1 MTLNICLVRPR
12 FSSYTGT
19 TYPPMGL
26 LTITPYFDKKHNII
40 FHDEQTMVG
49 DGRIEDYDV
58 MAFSAFTDQLWYIEE
73 TIKMIRCQR
82 KQTKMVVAG
91 PGVTSNPEYAKK
103 IVPSAD
109 LLFAGDGEHF
119 AENIEALVTDGIKV
133 ADYRNKPYSL
143 DNKKVPSWEL
153 INCQQYIKTVGLG
166 VETSR
171 GCPFNC
177 VMCTAHLIHGKQWIP
192 RKPKDI
198 VEEIKT
204 LNQKFGCSKFYFADD
219 NATVDASRWFT
230 LMQTLNVA
238 KIGKSTV
245 HHPGITLSVP
255 EGIQAHN
262 LDHETLVQM
271 WMAGLRSFTIGAE
284 SGSQRVLDKV
294 IGKGGLTVEKIEQV
308 VKMAVN
314 LHMKPSCFFVIG
326 FVGETLKE
334 AQATV
339 DFAEKLRHLG
349 AESCTVRNAIPI
361 PGTRMFEIAKKEGYL
376 TVPED
381 KLFDFKFIHNSKHL
395 LITPEWKPE
404 QIDKLVV
411 KAQTQERKHIIRS
424 NIFKHPRAT
433 LRLLMS
439 KS

>member
-1 MTLNICLVRPR
+1 MILNICLVRSR
-12 FSSYTGT
+12 FSTYKGT
-19 TYPPMGL
+19 AFPPMGL
-26 LTITPYFDKKHNII
+26 LTIAPYFDKKHKII
-40 FHDEQTMVG
+40 FHDQQTMIG

-58 MAFSAFTDQLWYIEE
+58 MAFSAFTDQLWFIEE
-73 TIKMIRCQR
+73 SIKSLRELGQR
-82 KQTKMVVAG
+82 KQTKIIVGG
-91 PGVTSNPEYAKK
+91 PAVTSNPEYAKRM
-103 IVPSAD
+103 VPSAD
-109 LLFAGDGEHF
+109 LFFAGDGEHF
-119 AENIEALVTDGIKV
+119 AKNIETIVKSTAKII
-133 ADYRNKPYSL
+133 DYRNQPYSL
-143 DNKKVPSWEL
+143 ENKKIPAWEL
-153 INCQQYIKTVGLG
+153 TDYKVFRDSVGLG

-192 RKPKDI
+192 RKPQDI
-198 VEEIKT
+198 VDELRT
-204 LNQKFGCSKFYFADD
+204 LKQRWNCSKFYFADD
-219 NATVDASRWFT
+219 NATVDASRWFN
-230 LMQTLNVA
+230 LMQDINIAKLNLD
-238 KIGKSTV
+238 
-245 HHPGITLSVP
+245 LSVP

-271 WMAGLRSFTIGAE
+271 WFAGLRRFTIGAE

-294 IGKGGLTVEKIEQV
+294 INKGGLTVEKIEEV
-308 VKMAVN
+308 VKQAVS
-314 LHMKPSCFFVIG
+314 LSMKPSCFFVIG
-326 FVGETLKE
+326 FIGETLKE

-349 AESCTVRNAIPI
+349 AENCTVRNAIPM
-361 PGTRMFEIAKKEGYL
+361 PGTRLFDLAKKEGYL

-404 QIDKLVV
+404 DIDKLVS
-411 KAQTQERKHIIRS
+411 KAQQQEKKHIIRS

-433 LRLLMS
+433 LNLLMS